1 MGPRRFR
8 ARIGDS
14 SWHAW
19 GRRLGQFP
27 ASMDVNKMGKVRWLL
42 CALLCL
48 PLLAQA
54 APDAAAQAAFRIG
67 VAPHSSARVIL
78 EMYQP
83 LRQHLEQALNKPVEI
98 VTAPDFT
105 EFARRAV
112 AQQYDIA
119 ITTGHQA
126 RLLQS
131 DAGGLPLLTYK
142 SDFKAV
148 ALVAANSR
156 YREPK
161 DLAGTPVLGLSSS
174 SLVTLWGQH
183 WLHRNSVDA
192 TTMRYVSASD
202 SVGQL
207 LLKGEGSVGF
217 MSLAN
222 YLNLAGPVRDQL
234 RVLAESL
241 PMAGR
246 VYVLNSRHA
255 RRSEQISAA
264 LWAFADTPQAKQ
276 YFTKYQLG
284 GYRALEPREL
294 VALEPYAN
302 EVRLTL
308 HQAPTTGK

>member
-1 MGPRRFR
+1 MRTFLR
-8 ARIGDS
+8 A
-14 SWHAW
+14 
-19 GRRLGQFP
+19 L
-27 ASMDVNKMGKVRWLL
+27 
-42 CALLCL
+42 ALLMLL
-48 PLLAQA
+48 PLLTLASA
-54 APDAAAQAAFRIG
+54 VSAAQATPATVPFRIG

-83 LRQHLEQALNKPVEI
+83 LRLYLEQALGSPVEI

-131 DAGGLPLLTYK
+131 DAAYRPLVTYQ

-148 ALVAANSR
+148 ALVGPDSP
-156 YREPK
+156 YRNPQ
-161 DLAGTPVLGLSSS
+161 DLNNKPVIGLSAS

-183 WLHRNSVDA
+183 WLMRNSVNN

-222 YLNLAGPVRDQL
+222 FQNLQPAVRDRL
-234 RVLAESL
+234 RVVAESL

-246 VYVLNSRHA
+246 VYVLNQRHA
-255 RRSEQISAA
+255 KRYDEIMAQLR
-264 LWAFADTPQAKQ
+264 AFADTPEARQ
-276 YFTKYQLG
+276 YFSRYNLG

-308 HQAPTTGK
+308 KQPK

>member
-1 MGPRRFR
+1 
-8 ARIGDS
+8 
-14 SWHAW
+14 
-19 GRRLGQFP
+19 
-27 ASMDVNKMGKVRWLL
+27 MGKFRWLR
-42 CALLCL
+42 CVLLCL

-54 APDAAAQAAFRIG
+54 ASVTSPAPAFRIG
-67 VAPHSSARVIL
+67 VAPHSSARVII

-83 LRQHLEQALNKPVEI
+83 LRQHLEQALHMPVEI

-105 EFARRAV
+105 EFAKRAM

-126 RLLQS
+126 RLFQT

-161 DLAGTPVLGLSSS
+161 DLAGTPVLGLSAT

-183 WLHRNSVDA
+183 WLYRNSVDG

-207 LLKGEGSVGF
+207 LLRGEGSVSF

-222 YLNLAGPVRDQL
+222 YQNLAAPVREQL

-246 VYVLNSRHA
+246 VYVLNARHA
-255 RRSEQISAA
+255 KRKAEISAA
-264 LWAFADTPQAKQ
+264 LWAFAETPEARQ
-276 YFTKYQLG
+276 YFAKYQLA
-284 GYRALEPREL
+284 GYRPLEPREL

-308 HQAPTTGK
+308 TQPLKQGK

>member
-1 MGPRRFR
+1 
-8 ARIGDS
+8 
-14 SWHAW
+14 
-19 GRRLGQFP
+19 L
-27 ASMDVNKMGKVRWLL
+27 DVMSIRCMRWFLSV
-42 CALLCL
+42 LLCL

-54 APDAAAQAAFRIG
+54 APTASAAAPAAWRIG
-67 VAPHSSARVIL
+67 VAPHSSARVII

-83 LRQHLEQALNKPVEI
+83 LRQHLEQALQQPVEI

-131 DAGGLPLLTYK
+131 DAGGLPLLTYR
-142 SDFKAV
+142 SDFRAV
-148 ALVAANSR
+148 ALVAADSR

-161 DLAGTPVLGLSSS
+161 DLAGTPVIGLSAS

-183 WLHRNSVDA
+183 WLHRNAVGG

-202 SVGQL
+202 SMGQL
-207 LLKGEGSVGF
+207 LLKGDGSVGF

-222 YLNLAGPVRDQL
+222 YQNLAAPVREQL
-234 RVLAESL
+234 RVLADSL

-246 VYVLNSRHA
+246 VYMLNARHA
-255 RRSEQISAA
+255 RRQAEISAA
-264 LWAFADTPQAKQ
+264 LWAFADTPEGKA
-276 YFTKYQLG
+276 YFARHKLG

-294 VALEPYAN
+294 VALDPYAN
-302 EVRLTL
+302 EVRLAL
-308 HQAPTTGK
+308 QQGK